1 MEEIRRAAGAFY
13 EHLPAKDKKLARK
26 KFKAMD
32 KSGDGQISLRE
43 YEKYLKKIKAT
54 DFTHQS
60 LFRALDKDDNGS
72 LDFDEAFLLFYIM
85 ESGRA
90 LICMSCKTFMAGS
103 YFSCSEC
110 FFKDASVSTYEICC
124 DCYGGKKFTHHGDA
138 TFCDNYTLLRQSRS
152 LALEAPAEK
161 RNVMLKKTAMIV
173 GAAVVIGCNIM

>member
-85 ESGRA
+85 E
-90 LICMSCKTFMAGS
+90 I
-103 YFSCSEC
+103 
-110 FFKDASVSTYEICC
+110 STYEICC